1 MNAERDETLCIFL
14 RKSRKLGK
22 KVTCLRLCLPLT
34 LRNKK
39 RIMKIHGLLLTAFLC
54 AGALNV
60 SGQTPPVTVD
70 DDVVKITSKLVQ
82 FDVIVRD
89 QDGKQV
95 TDLAP
100 GDFEVLQD
108 GKPQTITNFSYVNME
123 RPVRPAVK
131 TPNKNVPIPP
141 VRTDPAEIKRIITFI
156 VDDGSCHTSMT
167 GVAASRDA
175 LEKFIRGQMLPGD
188 AVAIYQT
195 RGGSSM
201 LQQYT
206 SDKQGL
212 LNIVRKI
219 KFYPTPG
226 SCIFAGGESFDPV
239 QQDNRDNQ
247 LMGSIG
253 LMRYV
258 VQGLDRL
265 PGRKVVFFLSDGLP
279 VYSGRGS
286 FSRAFDALRDLTDR
300 ANRASVIFHTI
311 FAGGL
316 DSSIRM
322 NAEDDRLTLSR
333 NSRIRESRDTE
344 ARGLQDGLFYLANE
358 TGGAFYTNRNFL
370 DTAIAGALSL
380 EKGYYL
386 IAYEPDDATFKGKK
400 FNKLEIK
407 VKRPDLKVLTRAGF
421 LGVTDEASKPKKR
434 TGNSELYEAI
444 IAPLPQAGLK
454 VRLTAYFANTLAEGN
469 FVRSMFHVEG
479 NEIKFVD
486 EANGSKKAVFDV
498 VAVTLNEKNEVVDE
512 FTRTHTFKVEAAA
525 LPLIRQNGILYSTDV
540 PIKKPGTY
548 NFRVAVRDAGSGML
562 GSSSQVVEVKDLK
575 KGALLLSGLSITQA
589 DEKGQFLRPSAVNP
603 ENALSLTAT
612 IAVPA
617 VRRFKQ
623 GAILAFPYTIYN
635 AQLDAT
641 GKPKLTIQIN
651 LFYDGQLISEG
662 KPQAADLQ
670 KQTDLTRIDDFGYL
684 QLKKD
689 VELGD
694 YAIQIIVKDLLGSGN
709 KALSS
714 QLIDF
719 EVVP

>member
-1 MNAERDETLCIFL
+1 M
-14 RKSRKLGK
+14 
-22 KVTCLRLCLPLT
+22 
-34 LRNKK
+34 
-39 RIMKIHGLLLTAFLC
+39 RIHVLFLTALLFMAVL
-54 AGALNV
+54 GV
-60 SGQTPPVTVD
+60 SGQTPPVTLD

-89 QDGKQV
+89 KQGKQV

-108 GKPQTITNFSYVNME
+108 GKPQTITNFSYVNVE
-123 RPVRPAVK
+123 RLTRPAVK
-131 TPNKNVPIPP
+131 PQNKDVPVPP
-141 VRTDPAEIKRIITFI
+141 VRTDPAGIKRVVTFI
-156 VDDGSCHTSMT
+156 VDDGSCYTSMT
-167 GVAASRDA
+167 GVSTARDA
-175 LEKFIRGQMLPGD
+175 LEKFINRQMLPGD

-206 SDKQGL
+206 PDKQLL

-219 KFYPTPG
+219 KWYPSPG
-226 SCIFAGGESFDPV
+226 MCVVTGGESFDPI
-239 QQDNRDNQ
+239 QQDNNDNQ
-247 LMGSIG
+247 VMGSIG

-286 FSRAFDALRDLTDR
+286 FTRAFEALRDLTDQ

-316 DSSIRM
+316 GDSSMINAQDSLTIARNATIRQRRE
-322 NAEDDRLTLSR
+322 AETRSLR
-333 NSRIRESRDTE
+333 
-344 ARGLQDGLFYLANE
+344 DGLFYLADE
-358 TGGAFYTNRNFL
+358 TGGGYYTNRNFL
-370 DTAIAGALSL
+370 DTAIEEALSL

-386 IAYEPDDATFKGKK
+386 IAYEPDDATFKGRN

-407 VKRPDLKVLTRAGF
+407 VKRPGLEILTRAGF

-434 TGNSELYEAI
+434 TGNTELYEAI

-454 VRLTAYFANTLAEGN
+454 VRLTAYFVNTLAGGN

-479 NEIKFVD
+479 NEIMFVD
-486 EANGSKKAVFDV
+486 EANGFKKAVFDV

-512 FTRTHTFKVEAAA
+512 FTRTHTFKIEAAA
-525 LPLIRQNGILYSTDV
+525 LPLIRQNGLVYSTDV
-540 PIKKPGTY
+540 PIKKAGTY
-548 NFRVAVRDAGSGML
+548 NYRVAVRDAGSGML
-562 GSSSQVVEVKDLK
+562 GSSSQVVEIKDLK

-589 DEKGQFLRPSAVNP
+589 DEKGRFTRPSAVNP
-603 ENALSLTAT
+603 ENALSLPTT
-612 IAVPA
+612 RAVPA
-617 VRRFKQ
+617 IRRFQQ
-623 GAILAFPYTIYN
+623 GAILAFLYTIFN
-635 AQLDAT
+635 ARLDVA
-641 GKPKLTIQIN
+641 GQPKLSIQIN
-651 LFYDGQLISEG
+651 LFRDGQIISEG
-662 KPQAADLQ
+662 TPQPADLQ
-670 KQTDLTRIDDFGYL
+670 KQTDLSRIEDYGYL
-684 QLKKD
+684 QLKRD

-694 YAIQIIVKDLLGSGN
+694 YAIQVIVKDLSSSGD
-709 KALSS
+709 KSVSS
-714 QLIDF
+714 QWIDF